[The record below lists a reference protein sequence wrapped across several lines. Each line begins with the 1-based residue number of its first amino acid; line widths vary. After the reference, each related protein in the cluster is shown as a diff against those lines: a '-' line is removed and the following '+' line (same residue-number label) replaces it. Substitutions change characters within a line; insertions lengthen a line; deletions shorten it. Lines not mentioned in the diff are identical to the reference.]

1 MNPRYRPLAATTLI
15 FVIAYAI
22 CIFQFPAMW
31 STRVFGNFLTDNAFL
46 GIAAVG
52 ATFVIISGGIDL
64 SVGAVIGL
72 TGTATDITARVETER
87 ERERLQARA
96 GDGGTVEMFNG
107 DRAQ

>member
-22 CIFQFPAMW
+22 CISQYPGMW

-52 ATFVIISGGIDL
+52 ATFRARGHVAQPH
-64 SVGAVIGL
+64 GA
-72 TGTATDITARVETER
+72 
-87 ERERLQARA
+87 
-96 GDGGTVEMFNG
+96 
-107 DRAQ
+107 DRRRHDVHEFLPHEYGYVS